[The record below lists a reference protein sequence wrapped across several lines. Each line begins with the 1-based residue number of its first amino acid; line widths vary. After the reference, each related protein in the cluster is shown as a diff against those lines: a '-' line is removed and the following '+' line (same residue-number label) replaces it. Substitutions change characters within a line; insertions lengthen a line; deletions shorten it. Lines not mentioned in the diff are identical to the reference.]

1 MRVNREKYG
10 INNHT
15 IYLGDMPQGFFFLLF
30 AFMKSYGFYKNCDST
45 EKSDFHRELIPFL
58 KTLFIYLFSAVL
70 GLCCCMDFSQ
80 IAASG
85 ASPLVALHG
94 LLTAVA
100 SLVWSTGSRA
110 SRLQWLWHVGSV
122 LATPRL

>member
-1 MRVNREKYG
+1 
-10 INNHT
+10 
-15 IYLGDMPQGFFFLLF
+15 
-30 AFMKSYGFYKNCDST
+30 MKSYGFYKNCDST

-58 KTLFIYLFSAVL
+58 KTLVIYLFSAVL

-94 LLTAVA
+94 LLTAVP